1 MAADIGRN
9 IEAELELQAQLDGEE
24 IDQSIAKFCIIKS
37 HRVRSYWKS
46 FETYSAFKKGLNA
59 ANQVFFYKS

>member
-9 IEAELELQAQLDGEE
+9 IDAELELQAQLDGEE
-24 IDQSIAKFCIIKS
+24 IDQSIAKFCIIKP

-46 FETYSAFKKGLNA
+46 FETYSAFK
-59 ANQVFFYKS
+59 